1 MSAHVCGP
9 KCDCRAELID
19 AATRLSEAATLLA
32 STVSAGSNDRIELHY
47 ALVRAAKAKLTGAME
62 EWREHLVE
70 QLQGVSS
77 EPAPL
82 PDHRFF
88 FRAHD
93 RLLSTPANHP
103 RGIV

>member
-1 MSAHVCGP
+1 MSAHICGR

-19 AATRLSEAATLLA
+19 AATRLSEVATLLS

-70 QLQGVSS
+70 QLR
-77 EPAPL
+77 EPS
-82 PDHRFF
+82 PDPIATPEHRFF
-88 FRAHD
+88 FRAND
-93 RLLSTPANHP
+93 RLLSAPANQH
-103 RGIV
+103 RGIA